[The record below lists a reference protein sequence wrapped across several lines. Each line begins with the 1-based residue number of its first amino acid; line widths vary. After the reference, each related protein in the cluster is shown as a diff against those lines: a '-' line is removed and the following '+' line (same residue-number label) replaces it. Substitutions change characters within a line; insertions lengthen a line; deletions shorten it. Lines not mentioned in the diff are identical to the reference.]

1 MTDALPAEPP
11 KKATDQHIRDLFHQ
25 GHGRNEIARLCDVTT
40 YRVDQVCKADG
51 LTFNA
56 DRTRAA
62 VAVHTASAG
71 EAHRKLA
78 GRFRDLADQALNRAN
93 DNIDAPDIMW
103 QYVRAAATSTDKSI
117 ALADLDARTA
127 RDDSMATA
135 GAALDTFMSL
145 VMDKATPLPPA
156 ADDREPEEPP

>member
-1 MTDALPAEPP
+1 MTDSKRDP
-11 KKATDQHIRDLFHQ
+11 KSLDREVLAHYND
-25 GHGRNEIARLCDVTT
+25 GAGRNEIARRTGLSTRKVSESCE
-40 YRVDQVCKADG
+40 RQG

-93 DNIDAPDIMW
+93 DNIDAPDVMW
-103 QYVRAAATSTDKSI
+103 QYTRSAAVAVDKSI
-117 ALADLDARTA
+117 ALADLDNRTA